1 MHSSIS
7 SPKRPRRRLNVILVS
22 FAVLV
27 LVLTGLQRW
36 QLNEF
41 AITPGSATDVPPL
54 VTIKGLDTARHHDR
68 VLLVDVYL
76 SQLTMLQYLTF
87 HLQSHVEFIPGSWLT
102 SPGVPTSELTAQ
114 GYQEMSDSKTAATVA
129 AFRALGWHIRAT
141 PTGAVVTEVLSNGTA
156 YAAGIGVE
164 DRITSVNGRPVTS
177 RCGVIEALR
186 PLRPGT
192 SIRLGITHQYFTD
205 TGLLRVGRFHQVT
218 LRTQAVPAANQGDSG
233 CAGDGGAERSFVGMG
248 LEDGLNY
255 SFPAQVAVDTTNIG
269 GPSAGLA
276 LTLAIINALSKTSI
290 TGHHLI
296 ATTGTIDPSGAVG
309 DVGGVAEKTV
319 AVEQAGAKYF
329 FVPVAEL
336 AAAKSA
342 AVAGLH
348 IIPVSSLHQVL
359 AYLRTIGGTAPVP
372 ITPPTKP

>member
-27 LVLTGLQRW
+27 LVLAGLQRW

-54 VTIKGLDTARHHDR
+54 VTIKGVDTARHHDK

-102 SPGVPTSELTAQ
+102 SPGVPTSELNAQ

-129 AFRALGWHIRAT
+129 AFRALGWHIPVT

-156 YAAGIGVE
+156 YAAGIGVQ
-164 DRITSVNGRPVTS
+164 DLITSVNGRPVTS
-177 RCGVIEALR
+177 RCGVIAALR
-186 PLRPGT
+186 PMEPGT

-205 TGLLRVGRFHQVT
+205 TGLLRVGRSHQVT
-218 LRTQAVPAANQGDSG
+218 LRTQAVPAADQGGSG
-233 CAGDGGAERSFVGMG
+233 CRGVGGPDRSFVGMG
-248 LEDGLNY
+248 LEDGLRY
-255 SFPAQVAVDTTNIG
+255 TFPATVAIDTTNIG

-276 LTLAIINALSKTSI
+276 MTLAIINKLSKTSI

-296 ATTGTIDPSGAVG
+296 ATTGTIDPNGAVG

-342 AVAGLH
+342 AVAGLR

-359 AYLRTIGGTAPVP
+359 AYLRTIGGAAPVP